1 MRMFITFFLEN
12 KTMSD
17 YELKN
22 YETGIEEAQAELGT
36 EATKDW
42 SFFGQSDAAA
52 LKNAYSREGFDPETR
67 HYAFKDG
74 KLVGFLVSRILP
86 DTEDGIKRATF
97 DFPFVKEG
105 HEKAGELLY
114 DRCISTLKDK
124 GVTIADVRVLAGW
137 KGTTE
142 QAEKYG
148 FKKGEL
154 QFVRIKGSLSNMQPK
169 DHTEKFENFDPERDK
184 EQIIKLFTEN
194 YNMTAEQAETNFN
207 GIINPPEGQYFQP
220 ILREGDKIISRG
232 LLYIPNEP
240 KDATFRLLSPDPT
253 KYFDAYLANII
264 PIAKEKGAENFE
276 LFLGG
281 PTLEKVDMFKTYGFS
296 VVDEAF
302 TYKKEI

>member
-1 MRMFITFFLEN
+1 MT
-12 KTMSD
+12 D
-17 YELKN
+17 YTLKN
-22 YETGIEEAQAELGT
+22 YEKGIEEAQAELGT
-36 EATKDW
+36 EVTKDW

-97 DFPFVKEG
+97 DFPFVRKG

-114 DRCISTLKDK
+114 KRGIATLKEK
-124 GVTIADVRVLAGW
+124 GVKIADVRVLDGW

-142 QAEKYG
+142 HAEKYG
-148 FKKGEL
+148 FKKGNL
-154 QFVRIKGSLSNMQPK
+154 QFVRIKGSLSDIQPK

-184 EQIIKLFTEN
+184 EQIMKLFTEQ
-194 YNMTAEQAETNFN
+194 YDMTSEQAETNFD
-207 GIINPPEGQYFQP
+207 GIVNPPEGQYFQP
-220 ILREGDKIISRG
+220 ILREGDKIIARG
-232 LLYIPNEP
+232 LLYIPDDP
-240 KDATFRLLSPDPT
+240 KDATFRLLSPNAT
-253 KYFDAYLANII
+253 QYFDAYLANII
-264 PIAKEKGAENFE
+264 PVAKGNGAENFE

-281 PTLEKVDMFKTYGFS
+281 PTLEQLDLFKSYGFS

-302 TYKKEI
+302 TYL